1 MELTKEELSIIIMIL
16 GKVTM
21 TIDSPDSMLFQKII
35 EIRNKLIESMQKIKE
50 SDVSPG

>member
-21 TIDSPDSMLFQKII
+21 TIDSPDANLFQKII
-35 EIRNKLIESMQKIKE
+35 DIRNKLIEQV
-50 SDVSPG
+50 SDIVPK